1 MAMVVKNNMSAITTL
16 NTLNKNSSALSK
28 SLQKVSSGM
37 KINSA
42 ADDASGYAI
51 SERMRVQIRSLDQAN
66 QNTQNGNSMMK
77 VAEGAVS
84 STVDILKTLKEKV
97 INAANDSNTDADRQT
112 IQKEL
117 NQSIDQINDN
127 ANVTFNGKYL
137 VDGSKNTVGNAT
149 YTALSNQNLS
159 TDTTKDTK
167 LTDLKSRSGDSL
179 EILDTDKVTVSY
191 VKGGKTY
198 STTFDVSY
206 ADDPSKPSE
215 KNTVRT
221 LQDIFTQAEMINDGD
236 TIFGSEAN
244 DSIAKVNGLTDEK
257 KKTKQQEVTKANTD
271 FAAAKKTYK
280 DAVTAFNTAQDTF
293 DQAVDAFKG
302 AIDKYNKKTTDATKK
317 IDTDALAGLSGMDY
331 LATAASLKNFTNF
344 KQDADGGQAVTDMS
358 NALTAYN
365 GATYDA
371 GKGLADID
379 VRTGGAVKN
388 YDEAVKTYG
397 TAIKTYSTSAAAP
410 SLLTGSK
417 VGVSAA
423 DSVVET
429 ASGQNAITV
438 TANASGIGGQ
448 ISGFNISVTDKDGNV
463 KKSANAA
470 LDAFGETVRAQNKSD
485 DNALTF
491 QVGSN
496 ANQSIKVG
504 MTDMRAEALG
514 LQGAD
519 GTKLNISTQVKSN
532 AAINVLDNAL
542 QKALDQ
548 QTTLGSVQSRLEYT
562 SSNLTTSSTNVQSA
576 ESTIRDADM
585 AKEMTEYTK
594 NNVLMQAA
602 QSMLAQANQ
611 SSSSVLSLLQ

>member
-84 STVDILKTLKEKV
+84 STVDILKTLKEKA

-117 NQSIDQINDN
+117 DQSIDQINDN

-137 VDGSKNTVGNAT
+137 VDGSKNSQGNAT
-149 YTALSNQNLS
+149 YTTLTNQSLDVS
-159 TDTTKDTK
+159 TKASDE
-167 LTDLKSRSGDSL
+167 LTSLKARNGDSL
-179 EILDTDKVTVSY
+179 EIVATDSITVSY
-191 VKGGKTY
+191 VQAGKTH
-198 STTFDVSY
+198 STTFNVKK
-206 ADDPSKPSE
+206 DDGKIA
-215 KNTVRT
+215 T
-221 LQDIFTQAEMINDGD
+221 LQDIFTKAEQIDD
-236 TIFGSEAN
+236 TSKIFADATNESVKKSAGNEAVGKAEA
-244 DSIAKVNGLTDEK
+244 DMLAKDTALYGAATAAKID
-257 KKTKQQEVTKANTD
+257 TTKALKYENKATID
-271 FAAAKKTYK
+271 DADITAASATGAAAATVTDDLAKAISTYNAVPGNADKKI
-280 DAVTAFNTAQDTF
+280 DVTAFGEQLDKAAADYKLGTGASTAGVGKANWKNSDKI
-293 DQAVDAFKG
+293 AFLETLSKDENARNAG
-302 AIDKYNKKTTDATKK
+302 DAT
-317 IDTDALAGLSGMDY
+317 IDAALA
-331 LATAASLKNFTNF
+331 A
-344 KQDADGGQAVTDMS
+344 
-358 NALTAYN
+358 
-365 GATYDA
+365 YDA
-371 GKGLADID
+371 YVTARGDSDAAHTAVVSSATVGID
-379 VRTGGAVKN
+379 
-388 YDEAVKTYG
+388 
-397 TAIKTYSTSAAAP
+397 AA
-410 SLLTGSK
+410 GDK
-417 VGVSAA
+417 V
-423 DSVVET
+423 DT
-429 ASGQNAITV
+429 ASGEKGISI
-438 TANASGIGGQ
+438 TANNSGIAGQ
-448 ISGFNISVTDKDGNV
+448 ISGFNISVRDSKGNV

-470 LDAFGETVRAQNKSD
+470 LDAFGETIRAQNKSA

-504 MTDMRAEALG
+504 LTDMRAEALG
-514 LQGAD
+514 LKGAD
-519 GTKLNISTQVKSN
+519 GTTLNISTQTKAN
-532 AAINVLDNAL
+532 AAVNVLDNAL